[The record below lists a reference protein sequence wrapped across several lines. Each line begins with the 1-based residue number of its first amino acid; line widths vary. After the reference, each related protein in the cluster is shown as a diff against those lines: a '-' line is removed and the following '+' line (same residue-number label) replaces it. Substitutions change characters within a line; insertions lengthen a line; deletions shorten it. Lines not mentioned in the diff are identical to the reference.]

1 MVEIAQ
7 RVIDALNRGD
17 IPGAIKDT
25 ATDFAFDFSRSRS
38 AERGVY
44 GREDVVRLQEDFG
57 GVWES
62 VRYEPDEFI
71 EAGDQIITP
80 MTTYNRGRDGI
91 EDQTSTAWLCCLVTD
106 RSRASLSSRT
116 AATPLKPSECR
127 NGCLG

>member
-91 EDQTSTAWLCCLVTD
+91 EVQTSTAWLWLFGDAQIARVTFFQD
-106 RSRASLSSRT
+106 RRDALE
-116 AATPLKPSECR
+116 AVGMSE
-127 NGCLG
+127 